1 MKVFIPFTD
10 EMLEQGFIPDELVA
24 YQPGMALLDQSPTK
38 QQVSQSRSSTRLSP
52 KPTPRAEAVPA
63 FNSSTYLAGTT
74 LG

>member
-1 MKVFIPFTD
+1 MKVFIPITD

-24 YQPGMALLDQSPTK
+24 YQAGMALKDPSPAK
-38 QQVSQSRSSTRLSP
+38 PLASQSTSSTSRSP
-52 KPTPRAEAVPA
+52 RPTPRDEAVPA

>member
-1 MKVFIPFTD
+1 MKVFVPFTD

-24 YQPGMALLDQSPTK
+24 YQPGMTLLDQTPAT
-38 QQVSQSRSSTRLSP
+38 QSRSSTRRSP
-52 KPTPRAEAVPA
+52 RPTPRAEAVPA

>member
-1 MKVFIPFTD
+1 MKVFIPITD

-24 YQPGMALLDQSPTK
+24 YQAGMALKEPSPAKPQTT
-38 QQVSQSRSSTRLSP
+38 QSRSSTNRSP
-52 KPTPRAEAVPA
+52 RPTPREEAVPA